1 MRELRDAVPKMIVL
15 AEGSVD
21 IDRLRRSLPTVDEF
35 LLTSSNEG
43 ALAACVG
50 KLIGHTDSTACES
63 RPAPGTLCIE
73 DCRLDLAGC
82 VFVDAAGR
90 EVTLTRAETN
100 FLKELAASPC
110 QVVSRDKL
118 RRAVAGRD
126 ADPFDR
132 SVDMLVARLRRKI
145 EPDPKVPRF
154 LVTVPGIGY
163 KLVARPQCA
172 DVGQSGL
179 KPNEPERR
187 QVTALSCKL
196 VGAMGFAVNLDPEDL
211 VEITQNFQDAAAE
224 AITGMGGTIATVAP
238 DEILAFF
245 GYPQAHEDDAERA
258 VNAGLDAVTKIGQ
271 LVSPKGELLQARAAI
286 ATGLAFASPRQTLGQ
301 SSVIAQG
308 ICDLAAPNSVLATA
322 STRRLLS
329 AAFVCENPERYVL
342 PGLSD
347 PVSAC
352 RVTGSRAFA
361 DRFKAKHS
369 NKVTRLVDR
378 NQELQQL
385 FELWDRAKRGEGQVG
400 LICGEPGIGKSHL
413 CEFFLE
419 HIEDPH
425 ATLRYQCSPCHLHN
439 AFYPL
444 IRQLEHAVGFEQTD
458 SPAAKL
464 QKLEAALSQAVTVT
478 QEDISLY
485 AALLSVAP
493 PALEPLPRLTPHRQK
508 DLTIAALSRHL
519 LGLANKGPLIVK
531 LADTHWIDSSSL
543 ELVNRI
549 IPLIKAAPVLF
560 LITFRPEFIPQ
571 WLGEPHVTLLRL
583 ERMGREHSLA
593 VISQVTDN
601 KKLPRQVEE
610 QIIEKA
616 DGVPLFIEELTKA
629 VLESE
634 LVHNVGDWNIAAD
647 SHLAIPATLLDSL
660 TARLDRLGPAKEI
673 AQIAAVIGREFSL
686 PLLTAVAPP
695 SAASLQAALARLVA
709 AELISVSG
717 ELPDVTYTFKH
728 ALVRDAAYA
737 TLSRRKRQRLHSRIV
752 DALES
757 AFPFTVETEPQ
768 LLAHHLAV
776 AGFTDRAVEYLGK
789 AGRRSIERSANADA
803 IKYLTRALELLQSRP
818 DIPQSKCAR
827 FSLEVML
834 AQAMTATYGYAA
846 TSLRETLLRAKAL
859 INDSTDLA
867 QKFCVLYGIWASYYV
882 AGETAKQRDAAVEFL
897 AEAEHTNDAASLC
910 IAHRLVGTTYLT
922 MGEFAAGLRHLKQ
935 ARTLH
940 NEEHHPA
947 YRHQWG
953 QDIWAAALCYLSSVL
968 WHLGY
973 VDQAAEAATEAMKFA
988 EKLSHPHT
996 LIYTICHVRGLMD
1009 LFRRHDEGR
1018 QLYAGLVVSICN
1030 ESGFSHWANFGRIL
1044 DGWAAIRAGEV
1055 DRGIEVLREG
1065 IGGWQKAGARLW
1077 LPMFLVLEADTYAR
1091 SGRDEAALQT
1101 IERALDLCEETGE
1114 RWAVAEVLRT
1124 KAAILQSTGRATDQ
1138 EIEAIL
1144 LKSLEI
1150 ARHQQALSWQ
1160 LRTSCDL
1167 ARLWQRQGRNKKAL
1181 KFLQSVYDQFT
1192 EGFDT
1197 ADLQDART
1205 LLHNLR
1211 RSLTDGGRR
1220 RRVRR
1225 AKNDSTT
1232 AVRSKTRARPSHR
1245 SG

>member
-1 MRELRDAVPKMIVL
+1 
-15 AEGSVD
+15 
-21 IDRLRRSLPTVDEF
+21 
-35 LLTSSNEG
+35 
-43 ALAACVG
+43 
-50 KLIGHTDSTACES
+50 
-63 RPAPGTLCIE
+63 
-73 DCRLDLAGC
+73 
-82 VFVDAAGR
+82 
-90 EVTLTRAETN
+90 
-100 FLKELAASPC
+100 
-110 QVVSRDKL
+110 
-118 RRAVAGRD
+118 
-126 ADPFDR
+126 
-132 SVDMLVARLRRKI
+132 
-145 EPDPKVPRF
+145 
-154 LVTVPGIGY
+154 
-163 KLVARPQCA
+163 
-172 DVGQSGL
+172 
-179 KPNEPERR
+179 
-187 QVTALSCKL
+187 
-196 VGAMGFAVNLDPEDL
+196 
-211 VEITQNFQDAAAE
+211 
-224 AITGMGGTIATVAP
+224 
-238 DEILAFF
+238 
-245 GYPQAHEDDAERA
+245 
-258 VNAGLDAVTKIGQ
+258 
-271 LVSPKGELLQARAAI
+271 
-286 ATGLAFASPRQTLGQ
+286 
-301 SSVIAQG
+301 
-308 ICDLAAPNSVLATA
+308 
-322 STRRLLS
+322 
-329 AAFVCENPERYVL
+329 
-342 PGLSD
+342 
-347 PVSAC
+347 
-352 RVTGSRAFA
+352 
-361 DRFKAKHS
+361 
-369 NKVTRLVDR
+369 
-378 NQELQQL
+378 
-385 FELWDRAKRGEGQVG
+385 
-400 LICGEPGIGKSHL
+400 
-413 CEFFLE
+413 
-419 HIEDPH
+419 
-425 ATLRYQCSPCHLHN
+425 
-439 AFYPL
+439 
-444 IRQLEHAVGFEQTD
+444 
-458 SPAAKL
+458 
-464 QKLEAALSQAVTVT
+464 
-478 QEDISLY
+478 
-485 AALLSVAP
+485 
-493 PALEPLPRLTPHRQK
+493 
-508 DLTIAALSRHL
+508 
-519 LGLANKGPLIVK
+519 
-531 LADTHWIDSSSL
+531 
-543 ELVNRI
+543 
-549 IPLIKAAPVLF
+549 
-560 LITFRPEFIPQ
+560 
-571 WLGEPHVTLLRL
+571 
-583 ERMGREHSLA
+583 MGREHSLA
-593 VISQVTDN
+593 LISQMTDN
-601 KKLPRQVEE
+601 EKLPRQVEE

-634 LVHNVGDWNIAAD
+634 LVHSVGDWNIAAD
-647 SHLAIPATLLDSL
+647 SISHFAIPATLLDSL
-660 TARLDRLGPAKEI
+660 TARLDRIGPAKEI
-673 AQIAAVIGREFSL
+673 AQIAAAIGREFSL
-686 PLLTAVAPP
+686 PLLTAVAPS

-709 AELISVSG
+709 AELISVSS

-768 LLAHHLAV
+768 LLAHHLAE
-776 AGFTDRAVEYLGK
+776 AGIAERAVDYLGK

-818 DIPQSKCAR
+818 DIPQRKCAR

-846 TSLRETLLRAKAL
+846 PRLRETLLRAKTL
-859 INDSTDLA
+859 INDSTDA
-867 QKFCVLYGIWASYYV
+867 TQKFAVLYGIWASYYV
-882 AGETAKQRDAAVEFL
+882 AGEAAKQRDAAVEFL

-910 IAHRLVGTTYLT
+910 VAHRLVGTTYLT

-935 ARTLH
+935 ARTLY

-1030 ESGFSHWANFGRIL
+1030 ENGFSHWANFGRIL

-1077 LPMFLVLEADTYAR
+1077 LPMFLVLEADTYAK

-1124 KAAILQSTGRATDQ
+1124 KAAILQSTGRATDH

-1167 ARLWQRQGRNKKAL
+1167 ARLWQRQRRNKKAL

-1205 LLHNLR
+1205 LLRNLR
-1211 RSLTDGGRR
+1211 RNLIDGGGRR
-1220 RRVRR
+1220 RVRHVKSDR
-1225 AKNDSTT
+1225 AIE
-1232 AVRSKTRARPSHR
+1232 AAA
-1245 SG
+1245 